1 MMQVARL
8 YSDQRHNVVVNTIP
22 AKPDIRGFSL
32 VEVMVAL
39 VIGLIITA
47 AVVKIFTMS
56 KATYGLEEGLA
67 RVQENGRFAIEF
79 LSHDIRMAG
88 YSGCNSKLALTDAS
102 EVGNIAQTTPPTTAA
117 SFNPDGIKG
126 YTHTCAGG
134 CTGALSEWTPA
145 LPSDYKFTA
154 GEVKPG
160 TDVIIIQ
167 SGSSLSTHLTGNT
180 TPNNANIQ
188 ILGTADIA
196 GQIQAGDIV
205 MVSDC
210 KAADIFRASGVSNN
224 TDPITISHANNVN
237 TGTNLTH
244 NYGNDAE
251 LMKLVSTA
259 YYIGTGASGQPALFR
274 RTLAVTTG
282 DPDVLPQE
290 LVEGVEMMKF
300 LFGEDTTPNA
310 DGTPDIY
317 RTQANG
323 VVNWRRVVAVRVG
336 IVVKSLS
343 DVDVD
348 QGIQGM
354 DTKIYEVLGD
364 TAAGYDDYNP
374 PDDHRRRRVF
384 NSTIQVR
391 NR

>member
-22 AKPDIRGFSL
+22 AKSDIRGFSL

-47 AVVKIFTMS
+47 AVIKIFTMS

-79 LSHDIRMAG
+79 LSRDIRMAG
-88 YSGCNSKLALTDAS
+88 YSGCNSKLGLTDAS
-102 EVGNIAQTTPPTTAA
+102 EVANIADPPAAPTT
-117 SFNPDGIKG
+117 FNPDGIKG
-126 YTHTCAGG
+126 YTYTCASG

-145 LPSDYKFTA
+145 LPADYGFTA
-154 GEVKPG
+154 GEVKQG

-167 SGSSLSTHLTGNT
+167 SASSLSTHLTGIT
-180 TPNNANIQ
+180 GVTNANIQ
-188 ILGTADIA
+188 ILNTADIA
-196 GQIQAGDIV
+196 GQIQADDIV
-205 MVSDC
+205 MISDC
-210 KAADIFRASGVSNN
+210 KAADTFRASGVSSGAG
-224 TDPITISHANNVN
+224 TITIAHANSVN
-237 TGTNLTH
+237 TGSTLTH
-244 NYGNDAE
+244 LYGNDAE

-259 YYIGTGASGQPALFR
+259 YYIGTGASNEPALFR
-274 RTLAVTTG
+274 KTLSGIT
-282 DPDVLPQE
+282 PISQE

-300 LFGEDTTPNA
+300 LFGEDTAPNA

-317 RTQANG
+317 RNLANNVG
-323 VVNWRRVVAVRVG
+323 NWRRVVAVRVG

-343 DVDVD
+343 DVDQDV
-348 QGIQGM
+348 
-354 DTKIYEVLGD
+354 DTKTYEVLGD